1 MTPLRA
7 SFALAAATLA
17 LCSTLGGCAVTS
29 VTHPDGTPSVSVSTV
44 PADTVPADTVPAG
57 KGRAPDA
64 TGTIEAVHLSD
75 GPISI
80 SFTPDPGFEYFAGTT
95 FNVSPVAFPHG
106 QDGVTLTAA
115 DLSVGTHINVWVTGC
130 SGSAPVQCDVERVE
144 LAP

>member
-7 SFALAAATLA
+7 RVALAATTLA
-17 LCSTLGGCAVTS
+17 LVPTLGGCAVAS
-29 VTHPDGTPSVSVSTV
+29 VAQSDGTPSVSVSTV
-44 PADTVPADTVPAG
+44 PAATVPAG
-57 KGRAPDA
+57 KVRAPDA

-80 SFTPDPGFEYFAGTT
+80 AFQPDPGFEYFAGTT
-95 FNVSPVAFPHG
+95 FNVPPIAFPHG
-106 QDGVTLTAA
+106 EDGVTLAA
-115 DLSVGTHINVWVTGC
+115 SDLSIGERINVWVTGC